1 MDEDVRVIG
10 YCYECNNTI
19 TDDMEDVYVDD
30 DGNYFCC
37 VECAMDHCGMS
48 KLEF

>member
-10 YCYECNNTI
+10 YCYECNSVI
-19 TDDMEDVYVDD
+19 TDDVGDVYVDA

-37 VECAMDHCGMS
+37 IDCLTDYYGIK